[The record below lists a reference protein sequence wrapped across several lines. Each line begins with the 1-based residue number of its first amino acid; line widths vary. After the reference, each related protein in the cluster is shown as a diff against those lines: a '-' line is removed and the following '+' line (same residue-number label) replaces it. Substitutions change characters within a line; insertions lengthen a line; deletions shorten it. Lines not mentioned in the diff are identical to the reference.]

1 MYGNLAN
8 RLMNTAEA
16 YAHTIIV
23 KKDPQRAIDDLL
35 KNYDNTRLDAIAVY
49 STWVRTRQLI
59 VRNDDNKDP
68 EYTKHISELVELV
81 TDRGDAEK
89 LLKLLDSPL
98 RDQHRIQQQKLP
110 FLKGRRI
117 DRILKA
123 ITPVLPSFY
132 DFKLPRRIVEQRM
145 QRVRENDEA
154 RQAHQ
159 IGDKAAY
166 EISDNDAI
174 RMIDKA
180 REVILDN
187 IGSITDWYNNVAAI
201 QILSGRRT
209 YEVICS
215 LLYTPASSPY
225 QANVV
230 GIAKSNS
237 LKVDGYEQHTIPL
250 LCPYADFEKAMDRIR
265 QYKPYN
271 PETDDATEIT
281 PMHSRSIST
290 ATKRLFGRRLN
301 HTQKRNLYAEM
312 AWKRRNIENMFLIGN
327 QSCSKHTWFSRALC
341 HGFNMDTTAR
351 YQILN
356 IG

>member
-1 MYGNLAN
+1 
-8 RLMNTAEA
+8 MNTAEA
-16 YAHTIIV
+16 YAYIIIV

-35 KNYDNTRLDAIAVY
+35 KNYQNTRLDAMAIY

-59 VRNDDNKDP
+59 VRNDGNKDP
-68 EYTKHISELVELV
+68 EYAKHISELVELV
-81 TDRGDAEK
+81 TDREDAEK

-110 FLKGRRI
+110 FLKDKRVNRL
-117 DRILKA
+117 LKA

-132 DFKLPRRIVEQRM
+132 EFKLPRHIVEQRM
-145 QRVRENDEA
+145 KRVRENDEA

-159 IGDKAAY
+159 LGDKAAY

-215 LLYTPASSPY
+215 LLYTPASQPF

-230 GIAKSNS
+230 GIAKSNK

-265 QYKPYN
+265 QYKSYN
-271 PETDDATEIT
+271 PDTDDATEIT
-281 PMHSRSIST
+281 PMHSRSIAT

-312 AWKRRNIENMFLIGN
+312 AWRRRNTENMFLTGD

-341 HGFNMDTTAR
+341 HDFNLETTTR
-351 YQILN
+351 YQVLT

>member
-1 MYGNLAN
+1 MN
-8 RLMNTAEA
+8 RL
-16 YAHTIIV
+16 
-23 KKDPQRAIDDLL
+23 
-35 KNYDNTRLDAIAVY
+35 
-49 STWVRTRQLI
+49 
-59 VRNDDNKDP
+59 
-68 EYTKHISELVELV
+68 
-81 TDRGDAEK
+81 
-89 LLKLLDSPL
+89 
-98 RDQHRIQQQKLP
+98 
-110 FLKGRRI
+110 F
-117 DRILKA
+117 KA
-123 ITPVLPSFY
+123 ITPVQAPFY
-132 DFKLPRRIVEQRM
+132 DFKLPAEIGELRRK
-145 QRVRENDEA
+145 RVNENDEA
-154 RQAHQ
+154 RQAHK
-159 IGDKAAY
+159 IGEKSTY
-166 EISDNDAI
+166 EISVIDAI
-174 RMIDKA
+174 GIVEKA

-215 LLYTPASSPY
+215 LFYTPASLPF

-230 GIAKSNS
+230 GIAKKHQ

-250 LCPYADFEKAMDRIR
+250 LCPYSEFEKAMDRIR

-271 PETDDATEIT
+271 PDTDDATEIT
-281 PMHSRSIST
+281 PMHSRSIAT

-312 AWKRRNIENMFLIGN
+312 AWRRRHIENLFLIGE

-341 HGFNMDTTAR
+341 HDFNLETTSR